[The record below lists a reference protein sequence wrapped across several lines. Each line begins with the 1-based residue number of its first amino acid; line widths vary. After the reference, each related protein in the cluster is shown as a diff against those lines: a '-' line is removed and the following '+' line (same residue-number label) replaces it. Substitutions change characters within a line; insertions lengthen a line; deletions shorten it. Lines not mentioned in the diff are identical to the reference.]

1 MKSTN
6 LRNLCWV
13 LALGLAGPAAMA
25 AAEVRF
31 IQPERFSDA
40 GESGRD
46 RDQHL
51 QQIAEHLQR
60 QAEKFA
66 PGKQLS
72 FEVTD
77 VDLAGE
83 IEPVGRRMERLRV
96 LRGVTSPRIE
106 FRYLIREP
114 NQPDRQGEVQL
125 RDLAYQL
132 RSSRYWDSDPMRYE
146 KRMLDD
152 WFQAQFVPPKKP

>member
-1 MKSTN
+1 MKSHI
-6 LRNLCWV
+6 LRKLCWA
-13 LALGLAGPAAMA
+13 LALGLAGAPAMA
-25 AAEVRF
+25 AAEVKF
-31 IQPERFSDA
+31 VHPENFADA

-66 PGKQLS
+66 PGKQLT

-96 LRGVTSPRIE
+96 MRSVTSPRIE
-106 FRYLIREP
+106 FRYLIREA
-114 NQPDRQGEVQL
+114 NQPDRQGEAQL
-125 RDLAYQL
+125 RDLGYQM

-152 WFQAQFVPPKKP
+152 WFQAEFVPPKRP

>member
-1 MKSTN
+1 MKSHT
-6 LRNLCWV
+6 LRNLCWL
-13 LALGLAGPAAMA
+13 LALGFAGSTALA
-25 AAEVRF
+25 AAEVKF
-31 IQPERFSDA
+31 LHPEKFSDA
-40 GESGRD
+40 GEFARD

-60 QAEKFA
+60 QAEKYA
-66 PGKQLS
+66 PGKRLL

-96 LRGVTSPRIE
+96 LRSVTSPRIE
-106 FRYLIREP
+106 FRYVIREA
-114 NQPDRQGEVQL
+114 NRPDRQGEAQL
-125 RDLAYQL
+125 RDLGYQL

-152 WFQAQFVPPKKP
+152 WFQTEFVSPKGR